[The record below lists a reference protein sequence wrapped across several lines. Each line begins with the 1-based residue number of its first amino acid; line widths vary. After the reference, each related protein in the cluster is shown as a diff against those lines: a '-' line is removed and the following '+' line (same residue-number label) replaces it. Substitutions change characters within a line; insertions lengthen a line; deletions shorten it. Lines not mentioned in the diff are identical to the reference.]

1 MRLLSERS
9 EASSPKSYIKLTLF
23 YERKEGYNSVNIF
36 HKHNYCI
43 TNSASTY
50 YKTYCFAFQK
60 RLFCTVK
67 A

>member
-1 MRLLSERS
+1 MNTRFRILLSVKTKIGCNAAYYIGGNGERH
-9 EASSPKSYIKLTLF
+9 
-23 YERKEGYNSVNIF
+23 VNIF

-43 TNSASTY
+43 TIYMSVV